1 MVKIDILFKKG
12 LITKISELEKERYIN
27 FFENSYKD
35 NLEHSKKNLVE
46 FSRWSIISGYYAM
59 HDITKLLMA
68 KKFRIKVEFNVHKIT
83 IQLLR
88 ELIKN
93 KELNILI
100 KKGYTEFLNLAN
112 DLSEARKERT
122 KVQYYTGTKF
132 LKEEYTKRAE
142 EFYEKIA
149 FEYVE
154 KIKKL
159 IEEKDD

>member
-1 MVKIDILFKKG
+1 MVKIDTLFKKG
-12 LITKISELEKERYIN
+12 LITRISELEIGRYVN

-46 FSRWSIISGYYAM
+46 FPRWSIISGYYAM
-59 HDITKLLMA
+59 HDITKLLIA
-68 KKFRIKVEFNVHKIT
+68 KKFRIKIEFNVHKIT

-88 ELIKN
+88 ELIKD

-100 KKGYTEFLNLAN
+100 KKGYTEFLTLAN
-112 DLSEARKERT
+112 DLSKARKERT

-132 LKEEYTKRAE
+132 LKEEYAKRAG
-142 EFYEKIA
+142 EFYEKIVLI
-149 FEYVE
+149 YIQ

-159 IEEKDD
+159 IEQEKK